1 MVTVRLSRSCIGIDT
16 YKERGILYMVLLDNV
31 VRGVPPKGSV
41 EVTVAAVWCIG
52 NQKPCFP
59 KRMLNPHQKSAVIS
73 VYNQEM
79 FSLKEDIFVLDG
91 GNWLL

>member
-1 MVTVRLSRSCIGIDT
+1 MITVRFSWSRIGIEAD
-16 YKERGILYMVLLDNV
+16 KKWGILCLVLLDNV